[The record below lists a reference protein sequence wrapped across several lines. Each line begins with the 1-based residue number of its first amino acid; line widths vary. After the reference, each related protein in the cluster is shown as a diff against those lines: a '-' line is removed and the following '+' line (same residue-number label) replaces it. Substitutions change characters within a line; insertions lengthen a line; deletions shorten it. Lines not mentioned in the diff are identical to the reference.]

1 MTKIGPLLRNVLSR
15 IESPSAELQGQALWS
30 IAAHVGSGESPD
42 RIPLVVKLTTK
53 RPRHGEGWEEYKQ
66 RFDHEVSA
74 VNQVLSGGQAKP
86 LYLAGAIAGAF
97 RPEQVEGMAQLNEI
111 GLIELD
117 PIVNPTLMDDA
128 CIDIG
133 LDGYRNQHG
142 QLTGAGVR
150 VAVLDSGIDIQHPF
164 LSVTDSVSTCGEDFL
179 IPGSHGTH
187 CAGSIASR
195 DSLYRGVAPDVELL
209 NIKVLRHD
217 GSGRHTSIV
226 QGIDAALDL
235 KADIISMSLG
245 FNHLPAWSDRGHGW
259 ACPDGRCPLCTAVD
273 NASTFGAIVC
283 VAAGNEHAR
292 ADALRRMGYGH
303 LIDTELGCPGQARG
317 AITVGAIS
325 KRTFLPAEFSSRGPS
340 AYGTE
345 KPDLVAP
352 GINIMSTTPVPRQT
366 DGSLEPTPL
375 RADLFGRKSGTSM
388 ATPIVAGVAALL
400 LQQRR
405 SQNQSVTVS
414 AMRKAILDATTAMG
428 LPVNVVGVGR
438 VTLS

>member
-1 MTKIGPLLRNVLSR
+1 M
-15 IESPSAELQGQALWS
+15 
-30 IAAHVGSGESPD
+30 
-42 RIPLVVKLTTK
+42 
-53 RPRHGEGWEEYKQ
+53 
-66 RFDHEVSA
+66 
-74 VNQVLSGGQAKP
+74 
-86 LYLAGAIAGAF
+86 
-97 RPEQVEGMAQLNEI
+97 
-111 GLIELD
+111 
-117 PIVNPTLMDDA
+117 
-128 CIDIG
+128 
-133 LDGYRNQHG
+133 
-142 QLTGAGVR
+142 
-150 VAVLDSGIDIQHPF
+150 
-164 LSVTDSVSTCGEDFL
+164 
-179 IPGSHGTH
+179 
-187 CAGSIASR
+187 
-195 DSLYRGVAPDVELL
+195 
-209 NIKVLRHD
+209 
-217 GSGRHTSIV
+217 
-226 QGIDAALDL
+226 
-235 KADIISMSLG
+235 
-245 FNHLPAWSDRGHGW
+245 
-259 ACPDGRCPLCTAVD
+259 
-273 NASTFGAIVC
+273 
-283 VAAGNEHAR
+283 AAGNEHAR

-366 DGSLEPTPL
+366 DGSLEPTPM

>member
-1 MTKIGPLLRNVLSR
+1 VI
-15 IESPSAELQGQALWS
+15 
-30 IAAHVGSGESPD
+30 
-42 RIPLVVKLTTK
+42 
-53 RPRHGEGWEEYKQ
+53 
-66 RFDHEVSA
+66 
-74 VNQVLSGGQAKP
+74 
-86 LYLAGAIAGAF
+86 
-97 RPEQVEGMAQLNEI
+97 
-111 GLIELD
+111 
-117 PIVNPTLMDDA
+117 
-128 CIDIG
+128 
-133 LDGYRNQHG
+133 
-142 QLTGAGVR
+142 
-150 VAVLDSGIDIQHPF
+150 
-164 LSVTDSVSTCGEDFL
+164 DSVSTCGEDFL